1 MKEVAAVAM
10 GRLTL
15 SQFSL
20 RPSGWFT
27 RLVWG
32 LLRFKVHLTLGPYQ

>member
-1 MKEVAAVAM
+1 MKEIAVEAM
-10 GRLTL
+10 GRLTI
-15 SQFSL
+15 SEVSL

-32 LLRFKVHLTLGPYQ
+32 LLNFRIHLTVGPST

>member
-1 MKEVAAVAM
+1 MKEIAVEAM
-10 GRLTL
+10 GRLTI
-15 SQFSL
+15 SQVSV

-32 LLRFKVHLTLGPYQ
+32 LFRFKVHLTLGRVP